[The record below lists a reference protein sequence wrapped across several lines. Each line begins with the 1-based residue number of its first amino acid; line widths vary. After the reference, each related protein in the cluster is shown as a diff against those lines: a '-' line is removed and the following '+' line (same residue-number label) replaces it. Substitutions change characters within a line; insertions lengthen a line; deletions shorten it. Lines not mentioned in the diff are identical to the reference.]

1 MYTSM
6 SWFIIDGVKKSVTI
20 LLALLLLVSC
30 TRLSYPEETRP
41 MFGGEASVILTEG
54 GDDMILERV
63 FALLEELESEYES
76 GVLPSDL
83 QQKLKRAEELTGA
96 ELRDADTAWRCH
108 AADAAAAFLQD
119 EGVRGA
125 AVSVAGAVHVIG
137 HHPDGGPWQVAM
149 ADPVPGRSDTYAV
162 TEVPEGAAIT
172 VSGDYSDIASVT
184 VLSKDGILALLAG
197 EKAAFLGRDKGE
209 ELIRTLGLDA
219 VMLTRS
225 DEIVRI
231 SGQE

>member
-1 MYTSM
+1 M

-63 FALLEELESEYES
+63 FALLEELESEYE
-76 GVLPSDL
+76 

-96 ELRDADTAWRCH
+96 ELRDADAAWRCH

-137 HHPDGGPWQVAM
+137 RHPDGGPWQVAL

-184 VLSKDGILALLAG
+184 MLSEDGILALLAG

>member
-1 MYTSM
+1 M
-6 SWFIIDGVKKSVTI
+6 
-20 LLALLLLVSC
+20 
-30 TRLSYPEETRP
+30 
-41 MFGGEASVILTEG
+41 
-54 GDDMILERV
+54 
-63 FALLEELESEYES
+63 
-76 GVLPSDL
+76 
-83 QQKLKRAEELTGA
+83 
-96 ELRDADTAWRCH
+96 
-108 AADAAAAFLQD
+108 
-119 EGVRGA
+119 
-125 AVSVAGAVHVIG
+125 
-137 HHPDGGPWQVAM
+137 
-149 ADPVPGRSDTYAV
+149 

-209 ELIRTLGLDA
+209 ELIRTLGLAA